1 MTFLQ
6 WTCHIFLP
14 FSFLGLDVSRGSLK
28 RPIPSVIIQKKKDFL
43 KVFIFFPQGTDLTN
57 RSPEIQILIGKR
69 KEGVGEVFERRW
81 ARCQGVIFSMAR
93 STHALSQQSQRN
105 LGDRGWGSIKMVNRA
120 NKSIAVSGTR
130 VEQNS
135 THYNHS
141 VPAALLSSVPV
152 WFFLPSP
159 QQAS

>member
-1 MTFLQ
+1 MEWSSHISWVLKTSDHGITWVPPTLLILWQMTFLQ

-28 RPIPSVIIQKKKDFL
+28 RPIPPVIIQKKKDFL

-81 ARCQGVIFSMAR
+81 AQCQGVIFSTAR

-105 LGDRGWGSIKMVNRA
+105 LGDRGWGSIKMVN
-120 NKSIAVSGTR
+120 S
-130 VEQNS
+130 
-135 THYNHS
+135 
-141 VPAALLSSVPV
+141 
-152 WFFLPSP
+152 
-159 QQAS
+159 